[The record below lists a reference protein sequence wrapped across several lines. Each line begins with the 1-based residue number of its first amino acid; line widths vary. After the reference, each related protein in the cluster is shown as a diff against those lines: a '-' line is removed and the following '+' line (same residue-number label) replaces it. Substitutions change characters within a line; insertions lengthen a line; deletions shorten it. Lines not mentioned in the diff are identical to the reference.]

1 MKPSVSIMLR
11 WSAKALA
18 NDRVWL
24 THKKDLCLKANS
36 ITKSDPSI
44 DSAYYI
50 QFHLVFNICLYSK
63 LLKIEPRAS
72 WESPKTAVAYSILYR
87 IFLTV
92 INTDFKHL
100 GTSPPPD
107 VPNMSD
113 H

>member
-18 NDRVWL
+18 NDRVRL
-24 THKKDLCLKANS
+24 TVYKKDLCLKANS

-72 WESPKTAVAYSILYR
+72 
-87 IFLTV
+87 
-92 INTDFKHL
+92 
-100 GTSPPPD
+100 
-107 VPNMSD
+107 
-113 H
+113 